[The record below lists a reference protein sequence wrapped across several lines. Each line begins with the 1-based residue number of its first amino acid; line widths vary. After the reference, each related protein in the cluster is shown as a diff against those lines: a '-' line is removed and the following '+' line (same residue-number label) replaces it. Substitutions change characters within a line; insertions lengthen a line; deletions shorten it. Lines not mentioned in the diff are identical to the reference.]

1 MMPAMPAMPTMP
13 AALKRFLLAFT
24 IVLVSALPGLADDIP
39 KATLNKNGLYVQPW
53 FSKTTGDLRKDLEL
67 ARADGKTLALLWE
80 QKGCV
85 YCLKMNMV
93 NFRDHKTVNYIKK
106 NFRVIMMDLRGKNE
120 ITDFDGDR
128 LSQEIL
134 ADKHRIN
141 GTPVTSYFKKVNS
154 KVTEVFL
161 MPGFIELPFFLN
173 IYEYV
178 AEGGYDKAPLAAWIK
193 ARAD

>member
-1 MMPAMPAMPTMP
+1 MMSMI
-13 AALKRFLLAFT
+13 LKRFLPTFI
-24 IVLVSALPGLADDIP
+24 IVLVFSLPVLANDIP
-39 KATLNKNGLYVQPW
+39 MAKMNKDGLYVQPW
-53 FSKTTGDLRKDLEL
+53 ISKTTGDLRKDLKL
-67 ARADGKTLALLWE
+67 AQADGKTLALLWE

-106 NFRVIMMDLRGKNE
+106 NFRVIMMNLRGKND

-128 LSQEIL
+128 LAQETL
-134 ADKHRIN
+134 ADKHRVY

-154 KVTEVFL
+154 TVTEVFR
-161 MPGFIELPFFLN
+161 MPGYTGLPFFLN

-178 AEGGYDKAPLAAWIK
+178 AEDGYDKASLGPWLK
-193 ARAD
+193 ARAPARSKN

>member
-1 MMPAMPAMPTMP
+1 MTSTT
-13 AALKRFLLAFT
+13 LKRFLPAFI
-24 IVLVSALPGLADDIP
+24 IVLAYAVTATAPVLANDIP
-39 KATLNKNGLYVQPW
+39 MAKMNKAGLYVQPW
-53 FSKTTGDLRKDLEL
+53 ISKTTGDLRKDLKL
-67 ARADGKTLALLWE
+67 AQADGKTLALLWE

-106 NFRVIMMDLRGKNE
+106 NFRVIMMDLRGKSE

-128 LSQEIL
+128 LPQEIL

-141 GTPVTSYFKKVNS
+141 ATPVTSYFKKVNS
-154 KVTEVFL
+154 TITEVFR
-161 MPGFIELPFFLN
+161 MPGFTGLPLFLD

-178 AEGGYDKAPLAAWIK
+178 AESGYEKASLSDWLK
-193 ARAD
+193 ARTAK

>member
-1 MMPAMPAMPTMP
+1 MMSTTMKLFLPA
-13 AALKRFLLAFT
+13 FI
-24 IVLVSALPGLADDIP
+24 IVLAYALPALANDIP
-39 KATLNKNGLYVQPW
+39 MAKMNKEGLYVQPW
-53 FSKTTGDLRKDLEL
+53 ISKTTGDLRKDLKL
-67 ARADGKTLALLWE
+67 AQADGKILALLWE

-106 NFRVIMMDLRGKNE
+106 NFRVIMMNLRGKSK

-134 ADKHRIN
+134 ASKDRVN
-141 GTPVTSYFKKVNS
+141 ATPVTSYFKKVNS
-154 KVTEVFL
+154 NITEVFR
-161 MPGFIELPFFLN
+161 MPGFTDLPFFLN

-178 AEGGYDKAPLAAWIK
+178 AEDGYDKAQLGAWIK
-193 ARAD
+193 ARASAKSKN